1 MRRSRKPFTPSG
13 VRGFESLPL
22 RHLKLRA
29 GARVHLPFLLP
40 CCVGVAGPAV
50 DLWRNRGGSKSY
62 YQILRNTAAASAAP
76 RGVRDSCVQASCSPS
91 VKLVS
96 GASRTLG
103 ARRRRRGVGDAQAG
117 RVVVDLGTHSQVIGG
132 RACRCCDTIPN
143 RMLPALG
150 ANLHDLGPSAQ
161 RR

>member
-29 GARVHLPFLLP
+29 GAMVHLPFLLP
-40 CCVGVAGPAV
+40 GFGEVVADVTGM
-50 DLWRNRGGSKSY
+50 WRNYGRMEPR

-76 RGVRDSCVQASCSPS
+76 RGVRDSCVQARCSPS

-96 GASRTLG
+96 GAVPLG
-103 ARRRRRGVGDAQAG
+103 HGEGGAAVGDAQAG

-132 RACRCCDTIPN
+132 RACRRCDTIPN